1 MKGEYIGKDKKF
13 PEAHTIWKCPYC
25 EKITF
30 QDRWGK
36 KGITIIKEVLGCEHW
51 LGTEDDEPITGS

>member
-25 EKITF
+25 GKITF
-30 QDRWGK
+30 QDKWGK
-36 KGITIIKEVLGCEHW
+36 NGIVIVKEVLGCEHW
-51 LGTEDDEPITGS
+51 LVTGS